1 DDWPY
6 ERCPLAAACAPGW
19 QAVGAACQAHG
30 AVVLAGLGHSGGQG
44 SGAYSQTGMGGPARG
59 AGGGA
64 PGPPPGPRQA
74 GLGDVVAAFAAAAR
88 VATTAGL
95 DGVEVDSGPW
105 SLLRQFQSGLT
116 NQRSDGYGA
125 DRLRLTREIL
135 AAVRQAIGHEAI
147 LALRLS
153 CDELA
158 PWAGI
163 T

>member
-1 DDWPY
+1 D
-6 ERCPLAAACAPGW
+6 
-19 QAVGAACQAHG
+19 
-30 AVVLAGLGHSGGQG
+30 
-44 SGAYSQTGMGGPARG
+44 
-59 AGGGA
+59 
-64 PGPPPGPRQA
+64 
-74 GLGDVVAAFAAAAR
+74 DVVAAFAAAAR

-135 AAVRQAIGHEAI
+135 AAVRQAIGDEAI

-163 T
+163 TPEQAGDAVAALAETLDLLTVVRGGPYSTGAYRPDAHTEPTTNTALCRAMRHA